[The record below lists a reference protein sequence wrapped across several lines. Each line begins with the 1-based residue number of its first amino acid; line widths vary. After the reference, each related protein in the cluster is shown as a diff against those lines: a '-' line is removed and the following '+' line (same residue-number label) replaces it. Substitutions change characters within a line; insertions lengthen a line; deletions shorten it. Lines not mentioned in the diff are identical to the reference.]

1 MACNLIASVDSIS
14 GAVMAPWVI
23 ISDAFMSDNDKDDNW
38 LEIDYIYLCC
48 MLGIASGVTS
58 GLNSIPR
65 SLS

>member
-1 MACNLIASVDSIS
+1 MAYNLIASVDSIS

-23 ISDAFMSDNDKDDNW
+23 ISDALMSDNDKDDNW
-38 LEIDYIYLCC
+38 LEIDYIHLYC

-58 GLNSIPR
+58 ELNSSLE